1 MPHAT
6 LLKFNYPQT
15 LLKEYRHWAVLL
27 RPKQVTV
34 GSLVLACTE
43 EATSMS
49 EVTPAAF
56 SELKTVTSDLET
68 ALRNAFLYD
77 KINYLCLM
85 MVDKQVHFHVLPRYA
100 SPRTACGKEFIDS
113 KWPTPPDVT
122 QAVDL
127 TDEQFAALLELLR
140 SHWPR

>member
-1 MPHAT
+1 MAHDT
-6 LLKFNYPQT
+6 LLKFNYPAT
-15 LLKEYRHWAVLL
+15 LLHGYRHWAVLL
-27 RPKQVTV
+27 RPKQVTL

-43 EATSMS
+43 DATSMA

-56 SELKTVTSDLET
+56 AELKTVTADLEAT
-68 ALRNAFLYD
+68 LRDAFAYD
-77 KINYLCLM
+77 KINYICLM

-100 SPRTACGKEFIDS
+100 APRTACGQEFVDT

-127 TDEQFAALLELLR
+127 TDVQFAELLALLR
-140 SHWPR
+140 SRWPR

>member
-1 MPHAT
+1 MPHET

-15 LLKEYRHWAVLL
+15 LIKEYRHWAVLL
-27 RPKQVTV
+27 RPKQVTL

-43 EATSMS
+43 DATSMS

-56 SELKTVTSDLET
+56 SELKTVTADLET
-68 ALRNAFLYD
+68 ALRNAFSYD

-100 SPRTACGKEFIDS
+100 SPRTACGKEFTDA

-122 QAVDL
+122 QSVDL
-127 TDEQFAALLELLR
+127 TDEQCAALLELLR
-140 SHWPR
+140 SRWSR